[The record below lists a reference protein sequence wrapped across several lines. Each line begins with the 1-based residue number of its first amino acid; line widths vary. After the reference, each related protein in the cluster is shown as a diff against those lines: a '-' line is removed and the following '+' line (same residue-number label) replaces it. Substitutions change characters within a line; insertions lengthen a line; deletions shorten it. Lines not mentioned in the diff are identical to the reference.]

1 MRLSDLKTG
10 ESAVI
15 VRVFGHGAFRKR
27 LLEMG
32 FVPGQIVTSVL
43 NSPLKDPV
51 KYNIMGYDVSLRHS
65 EANMIETVSESEA
78 GGSHLLSHLAEHGA
92 VHLSSPLERAKHI
105 IDSRK
110 REITVALVGNPNS
123 GKTSLFNALTGGKE
137 HVGNYSGVTVDAKM
151 GHLMFEGYRF
161 RVVDLPGTYS
171 LSAYSPEE
179 KYVRSFLYN
188 EMPDVII
195 NSVVA
200 SNLERNLYITTELI
214 DMSQQVVVALNMYD
228 ELEKSG
234 AELDFEL
241 LGKMVGMPMVP
252 VVAKTGRGIDNL
264 LRTVLR
270 VYLNEDDS
278 VRHVHILYRQ
288 VVENEIKALSG
299 EMKKTGELPL
309 QFPPRYWSIKMLEG
323 DTDIE
328 EKLKGCPSFDKWEKL
343 AEAGSK
349 RIERQTGEVA
359 ETVISN
365 EKYGFIDGALK
376 ETYTPG
382 EHEPNLK
389 TKFIDKLVTDR
400 WLGFPIFFLLMWLMF
415 TCTFVLGA
423 YPQDWIQ
430 QGIDWL
436 SGVMQGMLPEGPL
449 KDLLVDG
456 VIGGVGAV
464 LVFLPNIVI
473 LYLFISLMED
483 SGYMAR
489 AAFIMDKIMHKIGL
503 HGKSFIPLIMG
514 FGCNVP
520 AVMAGRTIESHS
532 SRIITIFINPFM
544 SCSARLPLYL
554 LMAGIFFPTH
564 GALVLVGMY
573 FTGILVAII
582 TARLL
587 RHTLFKKD
595 ETPFVMEL
603 PPYRMPTVV
612 SILRQMWGKTEQ
624 YLRKIGGV
632 ILIASV
638 LIWALSYF
646 PKTEKDDVE
655 LQVAQNTLN
664 NVEADANAGS
674 DVYSDTSAQ
683 INMVEEENEMENS
696 YLGRIGKFVAPVMEP
711 VGIPWKGTVALLT
724 GTAAKEIVVSTMGVL
739 YSSGADNSAAD
750 EDADRS
756 LGAQL
761 RASGDFNSAS
771 ALAFMVFVLLYFPCI
786 ATLGAI
792 ANETGSWKWA
802 VASALYNTAFAWV
815 MAFIVYKI
823 ALLFI

>member
-1 MRLSDLKTG
+1 
-10 ESAVI
+10 
-15 VRVFGHGAFRKR
+15 
-27 LLEMG
+27 
-32 FVPGQIVTSVL
+32 
-43 NSPLKDPV
+43 
-51 KYNIMGYDVSLRHS
+51 
-65 EANMIETVSESEA
+65 
-78 GGSHLLSHLAEHGA
+78 
-92 VHLSSPLERAKHI
+92 
-105 IDSRK
+105 
-110 REITVALVGNPNS
+110 
-123 GKTSLFNALTGGKE
+123 
-137 HVGNYSGVTVDAKM
+137 
-151 GHLMFEGYRF
+151 
-161 RVVDLPGTYS
+161 
-171 LSAYSPEE
+171 
-179 KYVRSFLYN
+179 
-188 EMPDVII
+188 MPDVII
-195 NSVVA
+195 NAVVA

-252 VVAKTGRGIDNL
+252 VVAKSGRGIDNL

-270 VYLNEDDS
+270 VYLNEEDS
-278 VRHVHILYRQ
+278 VRHVHILYREA
-288 VVENEIKALSG
+288 VENEIKALSG

-323 DTDIE
+323 DADID
-328 EKLKGCPSFDKWEKL
+328 EKLKHCPSFEKWEKL
-343 AEAGSK
+343 AEAGAK
-349 RIERQTGEVA
+349 RIERQTGDIV

-382 EHEPNLK
+382 EHEPNQR
-389 TKFIDKLVTDR
+389 TKFIDRLVTNK
-400 WLGFPIFFLLMWLMF
+400 WLGFPIFFFLMWLMF

-430 QGIDWL
+430 MGVDWL
-436 SGVMQGMLPEGPL
+436 SGVMQNTLSEGPL

-456 VIGGVGAV
+456 IIGGVGAV

-520 AVMAGRTIESHS
+520 AVMAGRTIESYS
-532 SRIITIFINPFM
+532 SRIITILINPFM

-573 FTGILVAII
+573 FTGILAAVI

-603 PPYRMPTVV
+603 PPYRMPTAI

-632 ILIASV
+632 ILIASII
-638 LIWALSYF
+638 IWALSYF
-646 PKTEKDDVE
+646 PRSEKDNAN
-655 LQVAQNTLN
+655 VAEQ
-664 NVEADANAGS
+664 ENA
-674 DVYSDTSAQ
+674 
-683 INMVEEENEMENS
+683 MENS
-696 YLGRIGKFVAPVMEP
+696 YLGKIGKSVAPVMEP
-711 VGIPWKGTVALLT
+711 VGIQWKGTVALLT

-739 YSSGADNSAAD
+739 YSGGADESAAQD
-750 EDADRS
+750 ETADRS
-756 LGAQL
+756 LAAQL
-761 RASGDFNSAS
+761 SASGDFNSAS

-815 MAFIVYKI
+815 MAFIVYRI

>member
-1 MRLSDLKTG
+1 M
-10 ESAVI
+10 
-15 VRVFGHGAFRKR
+15 
-27 LLEMG
+27 
-32 FVPGQIVTSVL
+32 
-43 NSPLKDPV
+43 
-51 KYNIMGYDVSLRHS
+51 
-65 EANMIETVSESEA
+65 
-78 GGSHLLSHLAEHGA
+78 
-92 VHLSSPLERAKHI
+92 
-105 IDSRK
+105 
-110 REITVALVGNPNS
+110 
-123 GKTSLFNALTGGKE
+123 
-137 HVGNYSGVTVDAKM
+137 
-151 GHLMFEGYRF
+151 
-161 RVVDLPGTYS
+161 
-171 LSAYSPEE
+171 
-179 KYVRSFLYN
+179 
-188 EMPDVII
+188 
-195 NSVVA
+195 
-200 SNLERNLYITTELI
+200 
-214 DMSQQVVVALNMYD
+214 
-228 ELEKSG
+228 
-234 AELDFEL
+234 
-241 LGKMVGMPMVP
+241 
-252 VVAKTGRGIDNL
+252 
-264 LRTVLR
+264 
-270 VYLNEDDS
+270 
-278 VRHVHILYRQ
+278 
-288 VVENEIKALSG
+288 ENEIKALSG

-323 DTDIE
+323 DVDID
-328 EKLKGCPSFDKWEKL
+328 EKLKHCPSFEKWEKL
-343 AEAGSK
+343 AEAGAK
-349 RIERQTGEVA
+349 RIERQTGDIV

-382 EHEPNLK
+382 EHEPNQR
-389 TKFIDKLVTDR
+389 TKFIDKLVTNK
-400 WLGFPIFFLLMWLMF
+400 WLGFPIFFFLMWLMF

-430 QGIDWL
+430 MGVDWL
-436 SGVMQGMLPEGPL
+436 SGVMQNTLSEGPL

-456 VIGGVGAV
+456 IIGGVGAV

-520 AVMAGRTIESHS
+520 AVMAGRTIESYS
-532 SRIITIFINPFM
+532 SRIITILINPFM

-573 FTGILVAII
+573 FTGILAAVI

-603 PPYRMPTVV
+603 PPYRMPTAI

-632 ILIASV
+632 ILIASII
-638 LIWALSYF
+638 IWALSYF
-646 PKTEKDDVE
+646 PRSEKDNAN
-655 LQVAQNTLN
+655 VAEQ
-664 NVEADANAGS
+664 ENA
-674 DVYSDTSAQ
+674 
-683 INMVEEENEMENS
+683 MENS
-696 YLGRIGKFVAPVMEP
+696 YLGKIGKSVAPVMEP
-711 VGIPWKGTVALLT
+711 VGIQWKGTVALLT

-739 YSSGADNSAAD
+739 YSGGADESAAQD
-750 EDADRS
+750 ETADRS
-756 LGAQL
+756 LAAQL
-761 RASGDFNSAS
+761 SASGDFNSAS

-815 MAFIVYKI
+815 MAFIVYRI
-823 ALLFI
+823 ALQFI

>member
-1 MRLSDLKTG
+1 MRLSDLRTG

-51 KYNIMGYDVSLRHS
+51 KYNVMGYDVSLRHS
-65 EANMIETVSESEA
+65 EAEMIETVSESEA
-78 GGSHLLSHLAEHGA
+78 SSTHLLSHLAEYG
-92 VHLSSPLERAKHI
+92 VVSSNSPLERAKHF
-105 IDSRK
+105 IDSK
-110 REITVALVGNPNS
+110 KKEITVALVGNPNS

-151 GHLMFEGYRF
+151 GYLEFEGYKF
-161 RVVDLPGTYS
+161 KVVDLPGTYS

-179 KYVRSFLYN
+179 KYVRAFLYN

-195 NSVVA
+195 NAVVA

-252 VVAKTGRGIDNL
+252 VVAKSGRGIDNL

-270 VYLNEDDS
+270 VYLNEEDS
-278 VRHVHILYRQ
+278 VRHVHILYREA
-288 VVENEIKALSG
+288 VENEIKALSG

-323 DTDIE
+323 DADID
-328 EKLKGCPSFDKWEKL
+328 EKLKHFPSFEKWEKL
-343 AEAGSK
+343 AEAGAK
-349 RIERQTGEVA
+349 RIERQTGDIV

-382 EHEPNLK
+382 EHEPNQR
-389 TKFIDKLVTDR
+389 TKFIDKLVTNK
-400 WLGFPIFFLLMWLMF
+400 WLGFPIFFFLMWLMF

-430 QGIDWL
+430 MGVDWL
-436 SGVMQGMLPEGPL
+436 SGVMQNTLSEGPL

-456 VIGGVGAV
+456 IIGGVGAV

-520 AVMAGRTIESHS
+520 AVMAGRTIESYS
-532 SRIITIFINPFM
+532 SRIITILINPFM

-573 FTGILVAII
+573 FTGILAAVI

-603 PPYRMPTVV
+603 PPYRMPTAI

-632 ILIASV
+632 ILIASII
-638 LIWALSYF
+638 IWALSYF
-646 PKTEKDDVE
+646 PRSEKDNAN
-655 LQVAQNTLN
+655 VAEQ
-664 NVEADANAGS
+664 ENA
-674 DVYSDTSAQ
+674 
-683 INMVEEENEMENS
+683 MENS
-696 YLGRIGKFVAPVMEP
+696 YLGKIGKSVAPVMEP
-711 VGIPWKGTVALLT
+711 VGIQWKGTVALLT

-739 YSSGADNSAAD
+739 YSGGADESAAQD
-750 EDADRS
+750 ETADRS
-756 LGAQL
+756 LAAQL
-761 RASGDFNSAS
+761 SASGDFNSAS

-815 MAFIVYKI
+815 MAFIVYRI